1 MTRNVSM
8 SSQCPDDSESLESP
22 RNRSRP
28 RRSSRLRPRPSKTL
42 KELFSDPQAS
52 ESLRNFRHHLLDTE
66 EESWQKLSKTQND
79 ESISKIW
86 RQQKALIASEV
97 KRMLSNLL
105 KDLREENPEITCEPA
120 EIARELGCC
129 ILQARSSNGRDIET
143 QNKEYSLQNH
153 KDMISDRVR
162 ADAFWDA
169 IRRALAASD
178 GKVFRV
184 LDVGSG
190 AFCFLS
196 RMALAAGASEVH
208 AVEVNRLAWQHALQI
223 LKAEADVYQGKPS
236 KLSKPSGG
244 SRYLKDCEDEIQDIK
259 SLQSWFPMIG
269 IECCDIHIEDFTL
282 ESKPSCRVSLSHL
295 GERRKSILLTQH
307 ASSSSATFQGPYQLV
322 IHELLG
328 HIASS
333 EGVAETIDDLLK
345 RGVCSPDCAFIP
357 RAAGTLFA
365 PTATLQLTE
374 LEKVLNAHFN
384 GKVGIQAQVK
394 YHARCFDCDYLLA
407 QPQPFEWLEFYK
419 LQVAQKR
426 RVTFVTE
433 KDGHF
438 DGLHFHLL
446 VELDGFTSIDTL
458 RTQTT
463 WSTTYVR
470 LLEDSLWLPSGT
482 RIVCDCEANRKETGT
497 NRTVRY
503 FCVQV
508 LIGEPWDEKEVASFA
523 WEGCT
528 WEKLCRTKPEDFDL
542 HCGEWRGCARA
553 VFTKVLYGSLIAMGS
568 CARVTAY
575 LRPCRSELILII
587 DW

>member
-1 MTRNVSM
+1 MRHDGRLAATSVASHGCSQVWEQFAYLCMTWLGMSRRVLRSPTL
-8 SSQCPDDSESLESP
+8 SSQRPDHRESLESC
-22 RNRSRP
+22 RSRSRS
-28 RRSSRLRPRPSKTL
+28 RRFSRPRPRPSKTL
-42 KELFSDPQAS
+42 KELFSDPQVS
-52 ESLRNFRHHLLDTE
+52 ESLRKFRHHLLDTE
-66 EESWQKLSKTQND
+66 EESWQKLSRTQND
-79 ESISKIW
+79 ESISIIW
-86 RQQKALIASEV
+86 RQQKSLIASEV

-105 KDLREENPEITCEPA
+105 KDLLEENPEIPCEPT

-153 KDMISDRVR
+153 KDMISDQVR

-178 GKVFRV
+178 IGKVFRV

-196 RMALAAGASEVH
+196 RMALAAGAKEVH

-223 LKAEADVYQGKPS
+223 LKAEADVYHRDRPS
-236 KLSKPSGG
+236 KLSARG
-244 SRYLKDCEDEIQDIK
+244 SRYLKDCVDDEIEDIK
-259 SLQSWFPMIG
+259 ESLQSSRFPLIG
-269 IECCDIHIEDFTL
+269 TECCDIHVEDFTL
-282 ESKPSCRVSLSHL
+282 ESKPSCRVSFSHL
-295 GERRKSILLTQH
+295 GESGERRKSILLTQH
-307 ASSSSATFQGPYQLV
+307 ASSSATQGPYQLV

-407 QPQPFEWLEFYK
+407 QPQPFEWLDFYK

-433 KDGHF
+433 RDGHF

-446 VELDGFTSIDTL
+446 VELDELTSIDTL

-470 LLEDSLWLPSGT
+470 LVEDSLWLPSGT
-482 RIVCDCEANRKETGT
+482 RIVCDCEANQKENGT

-503 FCVQV
+503 FCVRV

-523 WEGCT
+523 WDGCT
-528 WEKLCRTKPEDFDL
+528 WEKLCRTK
-542 HCGEWRGCARA
+542 A
-553 VFTKVLYGSLIAMGS
+553 
-568 CARVTAY
+568 
-575 LRPCRSELILII
+575 
-587 DW
+587 